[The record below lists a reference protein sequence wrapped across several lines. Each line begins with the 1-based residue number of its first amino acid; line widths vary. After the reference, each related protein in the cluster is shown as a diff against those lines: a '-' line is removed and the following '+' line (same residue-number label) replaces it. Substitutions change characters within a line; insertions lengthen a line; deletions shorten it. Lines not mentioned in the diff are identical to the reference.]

1 MIDLHLHTTASDGRS
16 TPERLIAR
24 VASRG
29 IRICAI
35 TDHDTVA
42 ALERARGAGERFG
55 VRVVA
60 GIEITAVTNGADVHM
75 LGYFFDPAHEELV
88 RFLAAQRDDRRRR
101 VFEMLDRLEGLGI
114 VLPREPI
121 FAKSRKVAGKAIG
134 RPAIARALVAH
145 GHARDVND
153 AFERFLAIGRPAF
166 IPRRGASPADVVHL
180 IARAGGVSSFAHP
193 GKLGLDDHLAPLAAA
208 GLTAIEVFHPDH
220 DAAAVEKYG
229 AIARS
234 LGLAVSGGS
243 DYHGQTSSRVDSL
256 GQVTL
261 PAEAF
266 EELWRRAPRLDPAA

>member
-16 TPERLIAR
+16 TPERLIER
-24 VASRG
+24 VAARG
-29 IRICAI
+29 IRTCAV

-42 ALERARGAGERFG
+42 GLERARLTGERLG
-55 VRVVA
+55 VRVMA

-75 LGYFFDPAHEELV
+75 LGYFFDPAHEELAA
-88 RFLAAQRDDRRRR
+88 FLTAQREDRKRR
-101 VFEMLDRLEGLGI
+101 VIEMLDRLEGMGM

-121 FAKSRKVAGKAIG
+121 LAKSRKMTGKAIG

-145 GHARDVND
+145 GHVRDIAD
-153 AFERFLAIGRPAF
+153 AFERYLAIGRPAF
-166 IPRRGASPADVVHL
+166 IARRGASPADVVQL

-193 GKLGLDDHLAPLAAA
+193 GKLGLDDQLAPLAAA

-220 DAAAVEKYG
+220 DQAAIEKYST
-229 AIARS
+229 IARS

-243 DYHGQTSSRVDSL
+243 DYHGPASGRTDAL

-261 PAEAF
+261 PADAF
-266 EELWRRAPRLDPAA
+266 EELWRRAPRLGPAA

>member
-16 TPERLIAR
+16 TPERLIER

-29 IRICAI
+29 IRTCAV

-42 ALERARGAGERFG
+42 ALERARLAGERFG
-55 VRVVA
+55 VRVLA
-60 GIEITAVTNGADVHM
+60 GIEITAVANGADVHM
-75 LGYFFDPAHEELV
+75 LGYFFDPAHEELL
-88 RFLAAQRDDRRRR
+88 RFLWGQREDRKRR
-101 VFEMLDRLEGLGI
+101 VLEMLDRLEGLGM

-121 FAKSRKVAGKAIG
+121 LAKSRKIAGKSIG

-145 GHARDVND
+145 GHARSVND

-166 IPRRGASPADVVHL
+166 IPRRGASPPEVVHL

-193 GKLGLDDHLAPLAAA
+193 GKLGLDDQLAPLAAA

-220 DAAAVEKYG
+220 DAAAVEKYS

-243 DYHGQTSSRVDSL
+243 DYHGPTSSRTDSL
-256 GQVTL
+256 GLVTL
-261 PAEAF
+261 PQDAF
-266 EELWRRAPRLDPAA
+266 DELWRRAPRLGPAA

>member
-16 TPERLIAR
+16 TPERLIER

-29 IRICAI
+29 IRTCAV

-42 ALERARGAGERFG
+42 ALERARLAGERFG

-60 GIEITAVTNGADVHM
+60 GIEITAVADGADIHM
-75 LGYFFDPAHEELV
+75 LGYFFDPAHAELAA
-88 RFLAAQRDDRRRR
+88 FLLAQRDDRKRR
-101 VFEMLDRLEGLGI
+101 VIEMLDRLEGLGI

-121 FAKSRKVAGKAIG
+121 LVKSRKVVGKAIG

-145 GHARDVND
+145 GHARDIND

-166 IPRRGASPADVVHL
+166 MPRRGAPPADVVQL

-193 GKLGLDDHLAPLAAA
+193 GKLGLDGLLAPLAAA

-229 AIARS
+229 AMARS

-243 DYHGQTSSRVDSL
+243 DYHGPTSGRTDAL

-261 PAEAF
+261 PSEAF
-266 EELWRRAPRLDPAA
+266 DELWRRALRLGPAA